1 MLHVTDLIPTARRVV
16 EEILGVQPGELATI
30 VTDFKCPRRV
40 TAALVNCMRNLKA
53 EVTVVTMSPRD
64 RGGVDPPPPV
74 AGAMSRSQVIVT
86 QTSFGLFHTDT
97 VRETL
102 ARGARVCEFWGVTQ
116 DMMVQGGLTEN
127 PVWLENTTRRLAELM
142 DKASEA
148 RLKTPDGTDLH
159 IELKGRRA
167 LALAGTARSA
177 GSWCSLPAGEAVI
190 CPVEGSSHGKLVGP
204 YLVEHRDIR
213 RPREPFELTI
223 RSGNVTEVTGGR
235 EAQRLERLLDEIG
248 PSARNIAEFAL
259 GTNRRCR
266 IETGLREAKKAWGT
280 AHVGIGDSKS
290 LGGTVESP
298 LHVDFVFVQPTV
310 WLDEHEV
317 VREGKLQDL

>member
-1 MLHVTDLIPTARRVV
+1 MLSVKDLMPTARQIV
-16 EEILGVQPGELATI
+16 EETLGVQPGELATI
-30 VTDFKCPRRV
+30 VTDFKCPKRV
-40 TAALVNCMRNLKA
+40 TMALARCLRHLGA

-64 RGGVDPPPPV
+64 RGGIDPPVTV
-74 AGAMSRSQVIVT
+74 AGAMSASRVIVT
-86 QTSFGLFHTDT
+86 QTSFGMFHTDT

-102 ARGARVCEFWGVTQ
+102 ARGGRVCEFWGVTE
-116 DMMVQGGLTEN
+116 DMMVRGGLTEN
-127 PVWLENTTRRLAELM
+127 PVWLEKTTRRLAELM

-148 RLKTPDGTDLH
+148 RLETPNGTDLR

-167 LALAGTARSA
+167 LALAGTARSS
-177 GSWCSLPAGEAVI
+177 GSWCSLPAGEAVV
-190 CPVEGSSHGKLVGP
+190 CPVEGSSHGKLVEP

-213 RPREPFELTI
+213 RPREPLELTI
-223 RSGNVTEVTGGR
+223 RSGNVTEVKGGR
-235 EAQRLERLLDEIG
+235 EAQRLRRLLDEIG

-266 IETGLREAKKAWGT
+266 IETGLREAKKTWGT

-317 VREGKLQDL
+317 VREGRLRDL